1 VQTAT
6 GILFRKGR
14 PHAGEVRGVPVSEN
28 CDQRA
33 AVRTAVRL
41 VVADLNRVSGVLEEA
56 ATLWR
61 RAGIHGQRPGFIT
74 PGSLQD
80 AAGDVADA
88 LLLLAAADPEQQ
100 PALAFSAVA
109 QLAGLAS
116 DVSRCASAAGDPRLG
131 DAEMWAAVQRALAP
145 ARNQLWKLASSLA
158 RDGDRRPAEDVTAT
172 SDPPARKPAPRP
184 GPPADRW
191 AWQQALTTQR
201 AAIDALPETEVRRLL
216 GLIGGMEPAVLQ
228 RAAAAYTDIF
238 CAVAEM
244 KGSVA
249 ALRPIALAAPC
260 RHAAEP
266 GGWPEA
272 IPP

>member
-1 VQTAT
+1 
-6 GILFRKGR
+6 
-14 PHAGEVRGVPVSEN
+14 VPVSEN

-33 AVRTAVRL
+33 AVRTAVGR
-41 VVADLNRVSGVLEEA
+41 VVADLYRVSGVLEEA
-56 ATLWR
+56 ATVWR
-61 RAGIHGQRPGFIT
+61 RAGIYGRRPGFIT
-74 PGSLQD
+74 PGSLRG

-88 LLLLAAADPEQQ
+88 LLLLAAADPGQQ

-109 QLAGLAS
+109 QLAVLAS
-116 DVSRCASAAGDPRLG
+116 DVARCASAAGDPRPG
-131 DAEMWAAVQRALAP
+131 DAEMWATVQRALAP

-158 RDGDRRPAEDVTAT
+158 RAGDRHPAEDVTAA
-172 SDPPARKPAPRP
+172 SARPARTLPPRP
-184 GPPADRW
+184 GPPADRR
-191 AWQQALTTQR
+191 AWQQALTMQR

-216 GLIGGMEPAVLQ
+216 GLIGGMEPAALQ

-260 RHAAEP
+260 RYAAEP

-272 IPP
+272 IPPD